1 MLLLHTFGLLWWS
14 YSATFMSMNARACSI
29 HLVIVCLC
37 QRMGG
42 TLVVIMDSVC
52 QTKGG
57 SLAIVGWTQMKHFDI
72 IHIQN
77 MSNSI
82 ITMYGNTEV
91 TPAVVS

>member
-1 MLLLHTFGLLWWS
+1 MFGPEDGWNS
-14 YSATFMSMNARACSI
+14 GYIIMN
-29 HLVIVCLC
+29 
-37 QRMGG
+37 
-42 TLVVIMDSVC
+42 SVC

-57 SLAIVGWTQMKHFDI
+57 SLGIVGWTQVKHFDN
-72 IHIQN
+72 IHIEN